1 MFIAINGQLGS
12 GKSELCKRLNS
23 EYGFE
28 IFHTGR
34 IQREFAAELGIS
46 TLELNERCKQD
57 HHYDKII
64 DSRLVEHAEKM
75 RGKNVV
81 FDSRMAWH
89 FVKGAFKV
97 HLLVAPD
104 IAADRVFF
112 HRVAEEERYSSKE
125 EAMKNLMERRR
136 LENERYKVLYNV
148 SMSDYKNYD
157 LILDTSLLT
166 VKEELE
172 LIVGASEKYSVTH
185 EFQGFYSA
193 PTSLYPTECL
203 LKNPLGAVS
212 AVKKGESLY
221 AVGGYR
227 KLLEAAR
234 RGARILPIDYLG
246 AEGEKLPDGNFVD
259 CVAQTTGELVSEFE
273 EAAGLRYGYIPE

>member
-28 IFHTGR
+28 VFHTGR

-64 DSRLVEHAEKM
+64 DSRLVEYAESM

-112 HRVAEEERYSSKE
+112 NRIAEEERYSSKE
-125 EAMKNLMERRR
+125 EAMRK
-136 LENERYKVLYNV
+136 
-148 SMSDYKNYD
+148 
-157 LILDTSLLT
+157 LT

-172 LIVGASEKYSVTH
+172 LIVGAAEKYEVTH
-185 EFQGFYSA
+185 EKQGFYSA
-193 PTSLYPTECL
+193 PTSLYPTDRL
-203 LKNPLGAVS
+203 LKNPGGAVA
-212 AVKKGESLY
+212 AVKRGETLY
-221 AVGGYR
+221 AISGYR

-234 RGARILPIDYLG
+234 HGARIVAVDYMG
-246 AEGEKLPDGNFVD
+246 AAGELLPDGAKAEDAAV
-259 CVAQTTGELVSEFE
+259 TSTELIVEFE
-273 EAAGLRYGYIPE
+273 DAAGFRYGYIPE